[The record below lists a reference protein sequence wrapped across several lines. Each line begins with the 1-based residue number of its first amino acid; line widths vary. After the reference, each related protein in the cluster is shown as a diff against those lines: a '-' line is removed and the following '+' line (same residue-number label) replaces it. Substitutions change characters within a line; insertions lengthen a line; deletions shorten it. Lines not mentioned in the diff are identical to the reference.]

1 MKISMG
7 HFFTNNNKL
16 KNNKIKN
23 RFQSVKKKIDFKDEK
38 QTNAKLH
45 NKFHV
50 YIWFCATFV

>member
-23 RFQSVKKKIDFKDEK
+23 IFIFEI
-38 QTNAKLH
+38 
-45 NKFHV
+45 F
-50 YIWFCATFV
+50 